1 MIVYVHALLDA
12 ALAWRA
18 ATWEEAQTPLLK
30 NPAGHKMKFSTRQDT
45 DLPAEALFAAISNFD
60 AIARMLTRRGAV
72 VRLQNATELPE
83 TGMSWLIGFDFRGRS
98 RELALELTEYQPPE
112 VIQFKGSSDQFDL
125 GLRMT
130 VVALTR
136 TKSRLIFETDAQP
149 RGMKARLLL
158 QTAKLGKPQLDR
170 KFALRIAEL
179 VNDLAMVPRQ
189 A

>member
-1 MIVYVHALLDA
+1 
-12 ALAWRA
+12 
-18 ATWEEAQTPLLK
+18 
-30 NPAGHKMKFSTRQDT
+30 
-45 DLPAEALFAAISNFD
+45 
-60 AIARMLTRRGAV
+60 
-72 VRLQNATELPE
+72 
-83 TGMSWLIGFDFRGRS
+83 MSWLIGFDFRGRS

-170 KFALRIAEL
+170 KFAERISDFVNSLSASGL
-179 VNDLAMVPRQ
+179 V
-189 A
+189 

>member
-98 RELALELTEYQPPE
+98 RELTMELTAYQPPE
-112 VIQFKGSSDQFDL
+112 LIQFRGHSEQFEL
-125 GLRMT
+125 TVRMT
-130 VVALTR
+130 VVGLTR
-136 TKSRLIFETDAQP
+136 SKSRLIFETDAQP

-170 KFALRIAEL
+170 KFAERIGDF
-179 VNDLAMVPRQ
+179 VNSLSASGLA
-189 A
+189 